1 MEQGVRANSPSGRG
15 QLAVIRKVART
26 ASGAGCPCKQSIR
39 KGAAGGDQ
47 EGGS

>member
-1 MEQGVRANSPSGRG
+1 MAAGAEELSM
-15 QLAVIRKVART
+15 VART